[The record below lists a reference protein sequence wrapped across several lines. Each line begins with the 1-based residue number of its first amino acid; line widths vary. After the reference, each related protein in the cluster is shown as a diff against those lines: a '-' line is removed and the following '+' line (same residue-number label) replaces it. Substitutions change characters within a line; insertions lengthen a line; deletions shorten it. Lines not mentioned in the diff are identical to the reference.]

1 MTRKNPYS
9 GPRNAVRV
17 GFSWL
22 AYYVMGW
29 FCGVAIVYS
38 GAWLFINFIGWLI
51 FGTDPISGNP
61 GLGG

>member
-1 MTRKNPYS
+1 
-9 GPRNAVRV
+9 
-17 GFSWL
+17 
-22 AYYVMGW
+22 MGW

-51 FGTDPISGNP
+51 FGIDPISGNP